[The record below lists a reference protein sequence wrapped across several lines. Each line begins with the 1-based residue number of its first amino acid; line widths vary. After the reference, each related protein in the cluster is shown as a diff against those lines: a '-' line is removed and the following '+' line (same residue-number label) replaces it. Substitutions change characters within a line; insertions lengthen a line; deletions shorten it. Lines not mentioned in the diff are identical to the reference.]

1 MASIIVI
8 SGPNKHYYY
17 PLGRRTNVIGRDEAV
32 PIQIVDEHISR
43 KHLQIR
49 FDNDSARYYA
59 LDMRSKHGVLI
70 NGKKIDCET
79 VLAEGDQI
87 QIGETALFFTL
98 QDFPDRESA
107 LSHYKKV
114 GERSRPTVID

>member
-8 SGPNKHYYY
+8 SGPRKHYYY

-43 KHLQIR
+43 KHVQIR
-49 FDNDSARYYA
+49 FDKDSGRYYA
-59 LDMRSKHGVLI
+59 LDMKSRHGVSI

-79 VLAEGDQI
+79 ALAEGDQI
-87 QIGETALFFTL
+87 QIGQTALFFTL
-98 QDFPDRESA
+98 RDFPDRESA